1 MVVPAYPEQSQ
12 ASTTLVLGI
21 LGIVCC
27 PFLGIAAWVMGTK
40 ELEAITSGRRDPAN
54 LSTAKAGRILGI
66 IGTVLTL
73 GYGAIL
79 VIAAIGAVISGS
91 LENFP

>member
-1 MVVPAYPEQSQ
+1 MAVPAYPEQSQ

-54 LSTAKAGRILGI
+54 LSTREGRPDLGDHRHRPSPSDMEQ
-66 IGTVLTL
+66 
-73 GYGAIL
+73 Y
-79 VIAAIGAVISGS
+79 S
-91 LENFP
+91 